1 MSMERNYFSV
11 LFYIKKAKLLKNGE
25 APICL
30 RITVNGK
37 RAEIQI
43 KRSVEIDKWN
53 ARRECAIGKDRKYLE
68 LNHYLETVR
77 TRVLRIHRELEQ
89 DDKPITAEILK
100 KLFYGEKQTPKM
112 LLEVFKE
119 HNAKYRELIG
129 KDVVKATVLRY
140 ERTVRYLEEFLK
152 KEYRLNDIPLCNIN
166 REFISNFEFFIKTEK
181 SCAQNTTVKY
191 LKNLKKIITLALTN
205 KWMTDN
211 PFFGVRFKQT
221 QSNREF
227 LSEEELHIIME
238 KEFNIPRLEIVRD
251 IFVFCCLS
259 GLAFTDIKHLRPG
272 HITKDP
278 NGEDWIRKPRE
289 KTNNMCHIPLLDI
302 PALIAEKYKNNPI
315 CVQKNMVLPVPCN
328 QRMNSYLKEI
338 ADMCGITKKLTTH
351 TARHSFATLS
361 ISYGVPIESVSKM
374 LGHTN
379 IRTTQIYAKIIDTK
393 LSEDM
398 NILANKLNNRKIS
411 AI

>member
-1 MSMERNYFSV
+1 MSMKRNYFSV

-43 KRSVEIDKWN
+43 KRSVEIGKWN
-53 ARRECAIGKDRKYLE
+53 AQRECAIGKDRKHLE

-152 KEYRLNDIPLCNIN
+152 KEYQLNDIPLYNIN
-166 REFISNFEFFIKTEK
+166 HEFISNFEFFIKTEK
-181 SCAQNTTVKY
+181 NCAQNATVKY
-191 LKNLKKIITLALTN
+191 LKNLKKIIILALTN

-211 PFFGVRFKQT
+211 PFSGIRFKQT

-238 KEFNIPRLEIVRD
+238 KKFKILRLEIVRD

-259 GLAFTDIKHLRPG
+259 GLAFTDIKHLRPE
-272 HITKDP
+272 HITKGP
-278 NGEDWIRKPRE
+278 NGENWIRKPRE

-302 PALIAEKYKNNPI
+302 PALIVEKYKNNPI

-328 QRMNSYLKEI
+328 QLMNSYLKEI

-351 TARHSFATLS
+351 VGRHTFACIALANKVSMETIAR
-361 ISYGVPIESVSKM
+361 M
-374 LGHTN
+374 LGHSD
-379 IRTTQIYAKIIDTK
+379 IRTTKIYAKVLDTTVSK
-393 LSEDM
+393 EM
-398 NILANKLNNRKIS
+398 EVMKHKF

>member
-351 TARHSFATLS
+351 VCKSFRHYCFQRNGSDEA
-361 ISYGVPIESVSKM
+361 
-374 LGHTN
+374 
-379 IRTTQIYAKIIDTK
+379 
-393 LSEDM
+393 
-398 NILANKLNNRKIS
+398 
-411 AI
+411 